1 MSDIKVVIS
10 SDNKYI
16 TKFQNVGLNGQ
27 DGDITTSN
35 IGTKLFS
42 LTIKSSLVNND
53 RILVADSESDY
64 AGKKVTLSV
73 LKSFVLNTPTIE
85 GLMTLNSGQIK
96 FPSTKNPSADANTL
110 DDYEEGSFTPTIEG
124 TTSSGVGT
132 YSTQSGRYIK
142 IGRLIQVEILLNWSA
157 HTGTGSLR
165 IAGLPF
171 TSFSNAVASIFNA
184 NVALTANNIM
194 VGFTNGLTIAINQIP
209 VGGGGNTSVAMDTAG
224 LIYVNVTYM
233 TT

>member
-1 MSDIKVVIS
+1 MP
-10 SDNKYI
+10 
-16 TKFQNVGLNGQ
+16 T
-27 DGDITTSN
+27 
-35 IGTKLFS
+35 
-42 LTIKSSLVNND
+42 
-53 RILVADSESDY
+53 
-64 AGKKVTLSV
+64 
-73 LKSFVLNTPTIE
+73 NTPN
-85 GLMTLNSGQIK
+85 LNLVRPLVTEDYTVEVANDNADILDGALANFKVAGQIK
-96 FPSTKNPSADANTL
+96 FPATQNPSTDPNTL

-171 TSFSNAVASIFNA
+171 TSLSNAVASIFNA

-194 VGFTNGLTIAINQIP
+194 VGFTNGLTMAINQIP
-209 VGGGGNTSVAMDTAG
+209 VGGGVNTSVAMDTAG